1 MVNSKLFFSVM
12 ASAFILSSWTAAAQV
27 VSPDA
32 VVVCRSKQ
40 CKAAHSMM
48 TREFLYNKLGSMLAN
63 NINRRVLLCDADPSV
78 KVCLNDG
85 IEFNVQAGVA
95 GSLVTIPSARVI
107 DTKPSDQP
115 STLTFILDYKINVND
130 TYPECQAS
138 LNELV
143 VSSPDKITVEAP
155 GFECRFTANGVTA
168 VNATYS
174 IDYIDFDY
182 GILGAYYTFG
192 VGQTSRGGGTGY
204 ALLRFSEPANPNNEL
219 LEGCD
224 CACDDAL
231 VPPCQCEEPKT
242 IIHEKT
248 VTEYEVAPI
257 EVIVKTKAPVDGT
270 KTQDIKINGVTVP
283 NVPVVVD
290 TESIPSREII
300 EETVTE
306 VAPGEV
312 SVSSNKEILE

>member
-12 ASAFILSSWTAAAQV
+12 AGALVLTSWTVSAQI

-40 CKAAHSMM
+40 CKSARSMM
-48 TREFLYNKLGSMLAN
+48 TREFLYNKLGSLLAN
-63 NINRRVLLCDADPSV
+63 NINRRVLFCDADPAV

-85 IEFNVQAGVA
+85 IEFNVQAGVTGTLA
-95 GSLVTIPSARVI
+95 TIPSARVV
-107 DTKPSDQP
+107 DTKPATDQ
-115 STLTFILDYKINVND
+115 STLTFVLDYKINLND

-138 LNELV
+138 LSEMV
-143 VSSPDKITVEAP
+143 VASPDRITIEEP

-174 IDYIDFDY
+174 VDYIDFDY

-224 CACDDAL
+224 CECDDEL
-231 VPPCQCEEPKT
+231 IPPCQCEEPKT

-290 TESIPSREII
+290 TQTAPRQVV
-300 EETVTE
+300 EEKVTE

-312 SVSSNKEILE
+312 SVTSNREIME